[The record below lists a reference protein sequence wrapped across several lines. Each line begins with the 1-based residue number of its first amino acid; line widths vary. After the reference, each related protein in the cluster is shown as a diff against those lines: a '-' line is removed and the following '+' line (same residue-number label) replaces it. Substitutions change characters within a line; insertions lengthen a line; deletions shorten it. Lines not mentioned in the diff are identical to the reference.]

1 MDVSNITSLTS
12 ISLNGC
18 VGLNGSVLDLTTSPY
33 ITSIDLR
40 GTSAGITLVNSAVS
54 SLQLGSPLSVY
65 IDRPKRLTPSGV
77 TIQSSSN
84 LDNIYL

>member
-1 MDVSNITSLTS
+1 
-12 ISLNGC
+12 
-18 VGLNGSVLDLTTSPY
+18 LDLT
-33 ITSIDLR
+33 
-40 GTSAGITLVNSAVS
+40 GTQVSVKIVESKVS
-54 SLQLGSPLSVY
+54 SLALGSPLSVY